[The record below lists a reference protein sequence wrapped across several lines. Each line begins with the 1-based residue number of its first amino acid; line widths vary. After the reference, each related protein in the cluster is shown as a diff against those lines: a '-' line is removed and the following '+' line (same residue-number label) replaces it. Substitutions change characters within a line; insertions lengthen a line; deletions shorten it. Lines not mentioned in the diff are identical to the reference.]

1 MPLLI
6 EHSKDQDEKQHKIGE
21 DPVTIGREPNKT
33 IVLKELVVSRAHAQI
48 IHRNGKYLLEDLKSR
63 HGTFLNRRMIHQ
75 PTRLLNGDKIRIC
88 ETNFTFYLEDS
99 ISKIGLHEKKTSD
112 EPDFSA
118 RKIESSILLDDGD
131 DGQELSSIMSKMD
144 LSSHFKQEVASP
156 EAKLNALMEITKAL
170 GSAIALDSVLPN
182 VLDCLFDLFKQ
193 VDRGFIVM
201 ADENGNLKPLA
212 MKLRRREEEE
222 GTIRI
227 SRTIVRHV
235 LEHKQAV
242 ISTDASSDERFD
254 LAQSIA
260 DFRIRSLMCAPL
272 IDTDG
277 HSVGV
282 IQLDSLSNAI
292 SFQTEDLDILATVA
306 IQASAAIDKANMYE
320 REKQADEWE
329 RDAILAKEVQKSLL
343 PAIVPEFSGYEL
355 FDYYLPASHVGGDY
369 FDYIS
374 LDDHRLAMLVG
385 DVVGHGIAAALL
397 MAKVS
402 AESRFALAKSQP
414 ASTSMNQLNQAISN
428 LNLDKFA
435 TMVLALLN
443 RENDQLTIVNAGHPP
458 PIVRKKDG
466 QTYQLSTE
474 KSGLPVGIMG
484 GFEYEEFSISLE
496 EGDMVVLYTDGV
508 NEAQN
513 PQAEQFG
520 HQRIIDQLAEKPWGS
535 CSDFGKSLIAS
546 VNQHLDGAKQ
556 DDDVCL
562 VCLRRAE

>member
-1 MPLLI
+1 MPILI
-6 EHSKDQDEKQHKIGE
+6 EHSENQDEKRHTIGE
-21 DPVTIGREPNKT
+21 DSVTIGREPRNS
-33 IVLKELVVSRAHAQI
+33 IELSELFVSREHARI
-48 IHRNGKYLLEDLKSR
+48 IQRNGKYLLEDLNSK

-88 ETNFTFYLEDS
+88 ETNFTFFVEDS
-99 ISKIGLHEKKTSD
+99 ISKIGIREKKTS
-112 EPDFSA
+112 EEQNRQA

-131 DGQELSSIMSKMD
+131 DAQELSSIMSKMD

-170 GSAIALDSVLPN
+170 GTAIALDKVLPS

-201 ADENGNLKPLA
+201 ADEKGDLKPLA
-212 MKLRRREEEE
+212 MKLRRSEEE

-242 ISTDASSDERFD
+242 ISRDASADDRFD
-254 LAQSIA
+254 LAQSIT

-277 HSVGV
+277 KSVGV
-282 IQLDSLSNAI
+282 IQLDSLSNGV
-292 SFQTEDLDILATVA
+292 SFQNEDLDILATVA
-306 IQASAAIDKANMYE
+306 IQASAAIDKAKMYE

-329 RDAILAKEVQKSLL
+329 RDAELAKEVQKSLL
-343 PAIVPEFSGYEL
+343 PEAAPDFSGYEL

-428 LNLDKFA
+428 LNLDKFV
-435 TMVLALLN
+435 TMVLALLD
-443 RENDQLTIVNAGHPP
+443 RENDRLTIVNAGHPP

-466 QTYQLSTE
+466 ETYSLSTE
-474 KSGLPVGIMG
+474 KSGLPVGIIG

-496 EGDMVVLYTDGV
+496 PGDMVVLYTDGV

-520 HQRIIDQLAEKPWGS
+520 HERIIHQLAEKPWSS
-535 CSDFGKSLIAS
+535 CGEFGKSLITS
-546 VNQHLDGAKQ
+546 VNQHLEGGKQ

-562 VCLRRAE
+562 VCLRRTE